1 MSYPKKIDG
10 MKNVRIDTTL
20 QLTDEENQYLEA
32 CARMRRISKSKMVR
46 RLLKVIMEDQM
57 IASVM
62 DDADN
67 LVTPRKFIR
76 GADRPPVT
84 ELWDGLRK

>member
-1 MSYPKKIDG
+1 VSYPKKIEG
-10 MKNVRIDTTL
+10 LKNIRIDTTI
-20 QLTDEENQYLEA
+20 QLTEEENQYLEA

-62 DDADN
+62 DDADK
-67 LVTPRKFIR
+67 LVTPRVFIS
-76 GADRPPVT
+76 GADRPPAT
-84 ELWDGLRK
+84 DLWDGLK

>member
-1 MSYPKKIDG
+1 MRFKKIDG
-10 MKNVRIDTTL
+10 LKNVRIDTVI
-20 QLTDEENQYLEA
+20 QLTEEENQYLET

-62 DDADN
+62 DDADK
-67 LVTPRKFIR
+67 LVTPRKFIS
-76 GADRPPVT
+76 GADRPPAT
-84 ELWDGLRK
+84 DLWDGLRK